1 MSTPLKILLLAALFS
16 FGLPTLTPSTAHAQ
30 ASASGAS
37 NQWQLPT
44 RRVPRY
50 VLTTDIKSRI
60 EPVGL
65 FLDNTFRSRNVY
77 GREGSILLEGAY
89 WQWGVDMGSSPA
101 LVEPGVHFEIMP
113 IRLLIVKFEYR
124 AIVYFGA
131 FGYGLSFGSADA
143 AFGDDEVN
151 PRIEAG
157 DHEFGTGHRFGVL
170 PTFQLAAGPIILRN
184 VGEYYYQLMNGFDG
198 PYVRERLH
206 DQLLRTSG
214 DFMMLNAT
222 TIAYALWD
230 PPGEGL
236 WILGPYYEY
245 TRGFDAGTTRH
256 RVGGV
261 TAFIAADQWRNARRP
276 RVYLQSGVNLQDT
289 NREGAFFIQGGF
301 GFDLWIGDR

>member
-1 MSTPLKILLLAALFS
+1 MVMNLRTLLLALVAATFLPLAL
-16 FGLPTLTPSTAHAQ
+16 PSTVRAQ

-37 NQWQLPT
+37 NQWQLPS

-65 FLDNTFRSRNVY
+65 FLDNTFRSRKIY
-77 GREGSILLEGAY
+77 GREGSILTEGAY

-113 IRLLIVKFEYR
+113 IRLLIVRFEYR
-124 AIVYFGA
+124 TIMYFGA
-131 FGYGLSFGSADA
+131 FGYGLSFPSADSP
-143 AFGDDEVN
+143 FGDDEVD

-157 DHEFGTGHRFGVL
+157 EHEFGMGHRFGVL
-170 PTFQLAAGPIILRN
+170 PTFQLALGPLIIRN
-184 VGEYYYQLMNGFDG
+184 VGEYYYHYLNGFEG
-198 PYVRERLH
+198 PYLRERLH
-206 DQLLRTSG
+206 DQLQRTDG

-222 TIAYALWD
+222 TLAYALWD

-261 TAFIAADQWRNARRP
+261 TAFIAADNWGNARRP
-276 RVYLQSGVNLQDT
+276 RIYAQSGVNLADR

-301 GFDLWIGDR
+301 GFDIWIGDR